1 MPAVG
6 DLLRDTQVSQD
17 STYTPPSSG
26 SAQRRYTTNIPDSW
40 NIIYAFGGV
49 TMAAAVRAAREA
61 LSQPS
66 FDLLSANATFLSPI
80 KAGPAS
86 IDVRTLRSGKGSE
99 QMAVDLRAGTTGE
112 HSDLHL
118 SVSFGPRRANDTRFQ
133 DPDMPSVKRP
143 EETHPPEPPPDY
155 PMLKLPYHQSV
166 QIKSCGSRMPWDMSW
181 EGGKAR
187 WVGWFRFANTPRLSD
202 GTLDPIAYIPPC
214 DMIGPALL
222 QARGPKASPSMVV
235 SLEITVHFLQKT
247 QSEWLLQD
255 TQCYHAGDGY
265 ASGMVHLWDEEGVL
279 VAHAIQRAVMRP
291 RFF

>member
-6 DLLRDTQVSQD
+6 DLLRDTRVSLD
-17 STYTPPSSG
+17 SSFMPASSG
-26 SAQRRYTTNIPDSW
+26 APSRRFTAHIPDSW
-40 NIIYAFGGV
+40 NILYAFGGV
-49 TMAAAVRAAREA
+49 TMATAVRAAREA

-66 FDLLSANATFLSPI
+66 FDLLSATATFLSPV

-99 QMAVDLRAGTTGE
+99 QMAVDLRGE
-112 HSDLHL
+112 GSAEQSDLHVA
-118 SVSFGPRRANDTRFQ
+118 VSFGPQRPSDTRIQ
-133 DPDMPSVKRP
+133 DPEYPRVTRP
-143 EETHPPEPPPDY
+143 EDTHPPAPPPDY
-155 PMLKLPYHQSV
+155 PMLKLPYHRSV
-166 QIKSCGSRMPWDMSW
+166 EIKSCNDRMPWDMSW
-181 EGGKAR
+181 DGGKAR
-187 WVGWFRFANTPRLSD
+187 WVGWFRFVNTPRLSD

-222 QARGPKASPSMVV
+222 QARGPKATPTMVV
-235 SLEITVHFLQKT
+235 SLEISVHFLQKT

-265 ASGMVHLWDEEGVL
+265 ASGMVHLWDEQGVL